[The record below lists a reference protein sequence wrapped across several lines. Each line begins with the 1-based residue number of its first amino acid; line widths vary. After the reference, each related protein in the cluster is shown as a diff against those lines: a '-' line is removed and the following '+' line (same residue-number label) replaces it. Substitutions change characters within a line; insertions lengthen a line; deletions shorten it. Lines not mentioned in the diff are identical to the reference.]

1 MAKRP
6 YERFNN
12 MKKLITAVALVVLS
26 GCSTLSDL
34 KDQIPSFWDGNQSVV
49 VTDMQQ
55 IARHIDC
62 TGDVKPQLH
71 DLFMKVEWY
80 DLYANTK
87 GTKDM
92 AKLDQVML
100 TTIKEFQDRVA
111 QGPVSPLYCDMK
123 KKVLIQQADIIATT
137 VQGRF

>member
-1 MAKRP
+1 MKRLL
-6 YERFNN
+6 
-12 MKKLITAVALVVLS
+12 LIAVLTLS

-92 AKLDQVML
+92 AKLDVVML
-100 TTIKEFQDRVA
+100 NTIKEFQDRVA

>member
-1 MAKRP
+1 
-6 YERFNN
+6 
-12 MKKLITAVALVVLS
+12 MKKLLVVFAFLTLA
-26 GCSTLSDL
+26 GCSTI
-34 KDQIPSFWDGNQSVV
+34 KDYIPSFWDGNQSVV

-62 TGDVKPQLH
+62 ANHPEQQLH

-100 TTIKEFQDRVA
+100 TTIKEFQDRLQA
-111 QGPVSPLYCDMK
+111 GPVSPLYCDMK

>member
-1 MAKRP
+1 
-6 YERFNN
+6 
-12 MKKLITAVALVVLS
+12 MKKLLLILLVSLA
-26 GCSTLSDL
+26 GCTTI
-34 KDQIPSFWDGNQSVV
+34 KDQIPSFWDPNQSKI

-55 IARHIDC
+55 SARHIDC

-87 GTKDM
+87 GTRDM
-92 AKLDQVML
+92 AKLDQVMMD
-100 TTIKEFQDRVA
+100 TIKEFQDRTA
-111 QGPVSPLYCDMK
+111 QGPVSPIYCDMK

>member
-1 MAKRP
+1 MKRLLAILA
-6 YERFNN
+6 FIS
-12 MKKLITAVALVVLS
+12 LA
-26 GCSTLSDL
+26 GCSTIT
-34 KDQIPSFWDGNQSVV
+34 DQIPSFWDSNQSVV

-55 IARHIDC
+55 MTRHIDC
-62 TGDVKPQLH
+62 ATDLKPQLH

-92 AKLDQVML
+92 AKLDKVMME
-100 TTIKEFQDRVA
+100 TIKEFQDKVA
-111 QGPVSPLYCDMK
+111 AGPISPMYCDLK

>member
-1 MAKRP
+1 
-6 YERFNN
+6 
-12 MKKLITAVALVVLS
+12 MKKLLLIAVLLLS
-26 GCSTLSDL
+26 GCGTLSDL

-71 DLFMKVEWY
+71 DLFMRVEWY

-111 QGPVSPLYCDMK
+111 QGPVSPMYCDMK
-123 KKVLIQQADIIATT
+123 KKILIQQADIIAKT

>member
-1 MAKRP
+1 
-6 YERFNN
+6 
-12 MKKLITAVALVVLS
+12 MKKLLLIAVLLLS
-26 GCSTLSDL
+26 GCGTLSDL

-111 QGPVSPLYCDMK
+111 QGPVSPMYCDMK
-123 KKVLIQQADIIATT
+123 KKILIQQADIIAKT

>member
-1 MAKRP
+1 
-6 YERFNN
+6 

-26 GCSTLSDL
+26 GCSTVQTVVDW
-34 KDQIPSFWDGNQSVV
+34 IPSRWDGNQSSV

-55 IARHIDC
+55 MTRHIDC
-62 TGDVKPQLH
+62 ATDLKPQLH
-71 DLFMKVEWY
+71 DLFLKVEWY

-87 GTKDM
+87 GTHDM

-100 TTIKEFQDRVA
+100 TTIKEFQDRSEK
-111 QGPVSPLYCDMK
+111 GPISTMYCDMK
-123 KKVLIQQADIIATT
+123 KKVLIQQADIIAKT

>member
-1 MAKRP
+1 
-6 YERFNN
+6 
-12 MKKLITAVALVVLS
+12 MKKLILIALVALA
-26 GCSTLSDL
+26 GCSTI

-55 IARHIDC
+55 MTRHIDC
-62 TGDVKPQLH
+62 AGDLKPQLH
-71 DLFMKVEWY
+71 NLFMKVEWY
-80 DLYANTK
+80 DIYANTK
-87 GTKDM
+87 GTRDM

-100 TTIKEFQDRVA
+100 TTIKEFQDRVTA
-111 QGPVSPLYCDMK
+111 GPISPLYCDMK

>member
-1 MAKRP
+1 
-6 YERFNN
+6 
-12 MKKLITAVALVVLS
+12 MKQLLLIALLALN

-34 KDQIPSFWDGNQSVV
+34 KDQIPSRWDSNQSVV
-49 VTDMQQ
+49 VTDIQQ
-55 IARHIDC
+55 LVRHIDC
-62 TGDVKPQLH
+62 SQDINPQLH
-71 DLFMKVEWY
+71 DLFMRVEWY
-80 DLYANTK
+80 DLYATTK

-92 AKLDQVML
+92 AKLDAVML
-100 TTIKEFQDRVA
+100 NTIKEFQDRVA

>member
-1 MAKRP
+1 
-6 YERFNN
+6 
-12 MKKLITAVALVVLS
+12 MKKIIIILSVICLI
-26 GCSTLSDL
+26 GCSSISAL
-34 KDQIPSFWDGNQSVV
+34 KDQIPSRWDANQSVV

-55 IARHIDC
+55 ITRHIDC
-62 TGDVKPQLH
+62 TTDLKPQLQN
-71 DLFMKVEWY
+71 LFMRVEWY

-111 QGPVSPLYCDMK
+111 AGPVSPMYCDLK
-123 KKVLIQQADIIATT
+123 KKVLVQQADIIATT

>member
-1 MAKRP
+1 
-6 YERFNN
+6 
-12 MKKLITAVALVVLS
+12 MKKYLVSTLAIFALA
-26 GCSTLSDL
+26 GCSTI

-49 VTDMQQ
+49 VTDIQQ

-62 TGDVKPQLH
+62 ANHPEQQLH

-92 AKLDQVML
+92 AKLDQVMF
-100 TTIKEFQDRVA
+100 TTIKEFQDRLQA
-111 QGPVSPLYCDMK
+111 GLVSPLYCDMK
-123 KKVLIQQADIIATT
+123 KKVLVQQADIIATT

>member
-1 MAKRP
+1 
-6 YERFNN
+6 

>member
-1 MAKRP
+1 MKRLL
-6 YERFNN
+6 
-12 MKKLITAVALVVLS
+12 LIAVLMLS

-62 TGDVKPQLH
+62 ANHPEQQLH

-100 TTIKEFQDRVA
+100 TTIKEFQDRLQA
-111 QGPVSPLYCDMK
+111 GPVSPLYCDMK